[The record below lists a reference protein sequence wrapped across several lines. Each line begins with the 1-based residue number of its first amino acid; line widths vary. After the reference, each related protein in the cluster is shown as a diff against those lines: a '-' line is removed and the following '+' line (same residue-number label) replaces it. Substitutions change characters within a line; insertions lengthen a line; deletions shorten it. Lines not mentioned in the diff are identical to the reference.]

1 MVLGL
6 TSALVWGAA
15 DFGGGLLSRRTAV
28 FGVVLVSQLAGLAIA
43 LGLAIAR
50 SEPFPGPTDV
60 AWCLVAGI
68 LGGIGITALYRGLA
82 VGRMAIVAPIIGVL
96 AAVIPVVAGIVLE
109 GVPPVLVLIGIALA
123 VGAVLLVSRVA
134 DEGGGRAGL
143 QEALVAGVSIG
154 LFGVALAQISDGAVF
169 APMSLIRA
177 TQAVLVIVLIVV
189 TRSAWRPPGRLVPAL
204 AGIGILDMS
213 GNVAYL
219 VAVQTGLLAVASVLS
234 ALYPVVTVLLA
245 AVVLGER
252 VTREH
257 AVGIVLAAAAIVCI
271 GVGSA

>member
-1 MVLGL
+1 VVLGL

-50 SEPFPGPTDV
+50 SEPFPGLTDV

-143 QEALVAGVSIG
+143 REALVAGVSIG